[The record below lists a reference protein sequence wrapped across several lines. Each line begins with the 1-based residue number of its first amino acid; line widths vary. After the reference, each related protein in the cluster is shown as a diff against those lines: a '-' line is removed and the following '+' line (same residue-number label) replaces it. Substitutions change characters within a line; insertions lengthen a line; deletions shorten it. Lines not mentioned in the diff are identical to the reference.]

1 MLIRDLPDCLVCL
14 CRQAVE
20 AGRFLDLT
28 REVREGL
35 IRQTLAHL
43 AGRSWDVSPP
53 EIAAET
59 QEFMRCLSGNDD
71 PYRAI
76 KQASTEAALALWP
89 RWEAKALS
97 HPDPL
102 AWALRLSA
110 AGNLIDCG
118 PTGSLDLA
126 AIRQRMD
133 FALRQPFGACDLD
146 VLHGR
151 LETARSLLL
160 LADNAGELVA
170 DRLFLEMVERIRPGL
185 PITVMVRGGPVLND
199 VTREDAAASGLPV
212 RWAVADSGARIPGFP
227 PAAVSPV
234 AREVFRQAD
243 LVIAKGQGNWETLG
257 TVSHAGLFFL
267 LTAKCPAVAAGLGV
281 ETGAAVLR
289 LAAGGT
295 AGRSAD
301 LGETEVEGVDGLT
314 AAPVALPGDPVRSGG
329 GQPVVFRKAGD
340 PAREGHPAGRSVPE
354 DSPGGEA
361 D

>member
-59 QEFMRCLSGNDD
+59 QEFMRRLSGNDD

-133 FALRQPFGACDLD
+133 FALRQPFGVVDLEPLRD
-146 VLHGR
+146 LLAKAGR
-151 LETARSLLL
+151 LLL

-170 DRLFLEMVERIRPGL
+170 DRLLLEVIERARPGL

-199 VTREDAAASGLPV
+199 AIREDAVASGLPA
-212 RWAVADSGARIPGFP
+212 RWSIADSGARIPGFP
-227 PAAVSPV
+227 PAAVSPG
-234 AREVFRQAD
+234 AREAFRQAD
-243 LVIAKGQGNWETLG
+243 VVIAKGQGNWETLG
-257 TVSHAGLFFL
+257 AVPHAGLFFL
-267 LTAKCPAVAAGLGV
+267 LTAKCPAVAAGLDV

-289 LAAGGT
+289 LAGPGTGGRT
-295 AGRSAD
+295 ADTG
-301 LGETEVEGVDGLT
+301 
-314 AAPVALPGDPVRSGG
+314 AAESE
-329 GQPVVFRKAGD
+329 D
-340 PAREGHPAGRSVPE
+340 PARRTGPSRALSDDPARSAEGPRPVVSK
-354 DSPGGEA
+354 GGESTVEGSA
-361 D
+361 SRMSSPAIPSTGEDG